1 MARYIDADK
10 LLNERTI
17 FIQDEEGF
25 DIAVVAVAD
34 IELALTAD
42 VAEVKHGEWIVKK
55 KWQSGKWHKWL
66 ECSCC
71 GAEDWNYRMY
81 KDMPFC
87 ELPNFCPHCG
97 AKNGRRTRG

>member
-34 IELALTAD
+34 IELAPTAD
-42 VAEVKHGEWIVKK
+42 VAEVKHEERKERK
-55 KWQSGKWHKWL
+55 S
-66 ECSCC
+66 
-71 GAEDWNYRMY
+71 AE
-81 KDMPFC
+81 KPQ
-87 ELPNFCPHCG
+87 
-97 AKNGRRTRG
+97 TRKVRGLRKRVCANARASKVL